1 MLLLGLPAE
10 YQFNDEPNSAS
21 LSFTSRH
28 LKNKSEVDMRLLIV
42 KLEANGPRL
51 PSTVI
56 VCIINQKNSAE
67 ETAYEY

>member
-1 MLLLGLPAE
+1 MLLHRQAAE
-10 YQFNDEPNSAS
+10 YQFNEGSNSVS

-28 LKNKSEVDMRLLIV
+28 LKNESEVDMRLLIV
-42 KLEANGPRL
+42 KLEVNGLRL

-56 VCIINQKNSAE
+56 VCIINQMYSAE